1 MLPTPPSREGQLGFL
16 YVPPYRVQGI
26 SVAGEQTVIQIPE
39 LDLVFDMGQCTRA
52 SLSSPTVALSH
63 AHMDHLG
70 GLPYWFSQRY
80 FQKIGGETHMPD
92 RADGKPRVPVGRCVC
107 HPELEPH
114 LRAMMRAWEPL
125 ERQRTP
131 FEIVALAPES
141 DLEIKNNI
149 LLRAVATKHTVP
161 SLGFAVLE
169 RRSKLKEEYRD
180 LPQEMLR
187 DLRSR
192 GTEITRMVDIP
203 LIAYT
208 GDTAPGEYLVRDEFA
223 DAKIMI
229 AECTFFEP
237 DHGDRARTGMHLHID
252 DIIRMLP
259 VWKAE
264 AIVLVHASRRTT
276 IHYARERIE
285 ALAGADAARIHL
297 LMDHRTNRMRYEQQ
311 VAVAQANADET
322 ARRKSGIVNPE
333 VDPSTV
339 QTNEALDQSSEALS
353 QPSEALSQSSEALSA
368 PTHETDESQVSA
380 DVESPSS

>member
-80 FQKIGGETHMPD
+80 FQKFGGETHMPD
-92 RADGKPRVPVGRCVC
+92 GADGKPRVPVGRCVC

-192 GTEITRMVDIP
+192 GTEITRMMDIP

-311 VAVAQANADET
+311 VAVAQATADET

-333 VDPSTV
+333 VDPSTA
-339 QTNEALDQSSEALS
+339 QTNEVLHQPSEALS
-353 QPSEALSQSSEALSA
+353 QPSEALSA
-368 PTHETDESQVSA
+368 PTHKTDESQVSA

>member
-92 RADGKPRVPVGRCVC
+92 GADGKPRVPVGRCVC

-311 VAVAQANADET
+311 VAVAQATADET

-333 VDPSTV
+333 VDPSTA
-339 QTNEALDQSSEALS
+339 QTNEALQ
-353 QPSEALSQSSEALSA
+353 QPSEALSQPSEALSA

>member
-92 RADGKPRVPVGRCVC
+92 GADGKPRVPVGRCVC

-192 GTEITRMVDIP
+192 GTEITRMMDIP

-311 VAVAQANADET
+311 VAVAQATADET

-333 VDPSTV
+333 VDPSTA
-339 QTNEALDQSSEALS
+339 QTNEVLHQPSEALS
-353 QPSEALSQSSEALSA
+353 QPSEALSA
-368 PTHETDESQVSA
+368 PTHKTDESQVSA

>member
-311 VAVAQANADET
+311 VAVAQATADET

-333 VDPSTV
+333 VDPSTA
-339 QTNEALDQSSEALS
+339 QTNEALHQPSEALS
-353 QPSEALSQSSEALSA
+353 QPSEALSQPSEALSA